1 MSKRVFVK
9 ILIDVDLVGKIT
21 PIRITW
27 PDGREFQIDKVLDIR
42 PAPAKSGGAG
52 IRYTCSIQGKAV
64 PIYRDEMR
72 GVWWC
77 DGKDNAS

>member
-9 ILIDVDLVGKIT
+9 ILIAVDTLGKIT
-21 PIRITW
+21 PKQITW
-27 PDGREFQIDKVLDIR
+27 LDGRVFQIDRVLDAR

-77 DGKDNAS
+77 DGKDDDS